1 MSAYNQKKRKGAT
14 MKKRTVFIIL
24 LFSLLFDV
32 QRVSAA
38 TTPNL
43 HTVNGTIISI
53 DNNVIYWSD
62 GSDTYYF
69 YSENSYTVGDKII
82 NVMDENNKHVFIG
95 VNENA

>member
-1 MSAYNQKKRKGAT
+1 MRKK
-14 MKKRTVFIIL
+14 TVFIIL
-24 LFSLLFDV
+24 LFSLLLDV

-38 TTPNL
+38 TTLNL
-43 HTVNGTIISI
+43 RTVNGTITST

-69 YSENSYTVGDKII
+69 YSENGYSVGDKIT
-82 NVMDENNKHVFIG
+82 NVMNENNKHVFIG

>member
-1 MSAYNQKKRKGAT
+1 MR
-14 MKKRTVFIIL
+14 KRTIFIIL
-24 LFSLLFDV
+24 LFSLIFDI

-43 HTVNGTIISI
+43 HTVNGTITST
-53 DNNVIYWSD
+53 NGNVIYWSD
-62 GSDTYYF
+62 GHNTYYF
-69 YSENSYTVGDKII
+69 YSENNYSVGDKIT